1 MVQIT
6 PVNINDGD
14 PVTADTLRT
23 IIGNVTKIALGDT
36 GSGVVAVSNQTVG
49 GGGTQQPA
57 RIAKD
62 TIADVYTKCV
72 LNKTSAV
79 KQGPV
84 PFNTTF
90 STPPSVTANLMFTS
104 NSPANYKYNVVI
116 ASVSTTDFYFYAIPC
131 GATSAATVKL
141 AWSASGTLSTTL

>member
-23 IIGNVTKIALGDT
+23 IIGNVSKIALGDT
-36 GSGVVAVSNQTVG
+36 GSGVVAVSNQT
-49 GGGTQQPA
+49 TQNPTPTPKVA
-57 RIAKD
+57 ND
-62 TIADVYTKCV
+62 TVADVYTKCV
-72 LNKTSAV
+72 LDKVKAV

-90 STPPSVTANLMFTS
+90 TTAPTVTANLMFTS
-104 NSPANYKYNVVI
+104 NSPANYKYNIVI
-116 ASVSTTDFYFYAIPC
+116 ASVSTKDFYFYAIPC
-131 GATSAATVKL
+131 GASSAATVKL
-141 AWSASGTLSTTL
+141 AWSASGTLSTTA